1 MAKSI
6 DIILITYKQ
15 SRRDARPQSRCAV
28 KRNACQTTTDHHRSP
43 VGTTELCRA
52 YSALIGLW
60 IILAGIPCLRTSYLS
75 KSVTLTGFRFIWWR
89 LLLDYMTVHYIELT
103 LFYKNHNLYHL
114 CFSSPGIKA
123 VIFHLAIGDSGIQT
137 SYMVFQN
144 VAHGGVVV
152 LIFYRIITYIWN
164 VITECSPFF

>member
-89 LLLDYMTVHYIELT
+89 LLLDYMTVHYIELRLCYIT
-103 LFYKNHNLYHL
+103 LLLQIPDLLHFRANGVVKFSNEDSLYFV
-114 CFSSPGIKA
+114 FS
-123 VIFHLAIGDSGIQT
+123 VIF
-137 SYMVFQN
+137 VFRYS
-144 VAHGGVVV
+144 
-152 LIFYRIITYIWN
+152 L
-164 VITECSPFF
+164 